1 MAKQKNHTNENQNW
15 KWHRNGVIKPQ
26 KGRRSL
32 AGVYRPLLK
41 NMRYAKAGNSKWG
54 PNQALL
60 VAAKK
65 WREEN
70 KAKLVPKPA
79 GTGKRAARKAA
90 AAKAA
95 PVKAAPA
102 KTAPAKTAPVAT
114 KEQPKKK

>member
-15 KWHRNGVIKPQ
+15 KWHRNGVKKPQ

-41 NMRYAKAGNSKWG
+41 NMRYAKAGNDKWG
-54 PNQALL
+54 PNQELL

-79 GTGKRAARKAA
+79 GSGKRAARRA

-95 PVKAAPA
+95 PTKAAPSKAAPA
-102 KTAPAKTAPVAT
+102 KTATTAPAKDA
-114 KEQPKKK
+114 PKKK